1 VTDPGSDWLSLMRNG
16 DFAAAWKVSD
26 SILAQP
32 AGAPSWH
39 LPRHQRWVWDG
50 RPLEGRKVTI
60 ACFRGLGDTLMFIRY
75 VPLVRAI
82 ASEVIVYAQASL
94 IPLLR
99 SIPLLPSIG
108 AVEYRPLTDDE
119 PEELTVE
126 LMELPHVFRTT
137 LDTVPRDV
145 PYLHAEPAAMS
156 RDPGD
161 RRLHV
166 GIVWRSGDW
175 DPRRDIPRERMES
188 IAGPGVVL
196 HPLQKENVD
205 TPLAT
210 ARIMR
215 TLDLVATIDS
225 MTAHLA
231 GALGVPVWTLLHADP
246 DWRWMLGR
254 DDSPWYPTMRLF
266 RQAEA
271 GEWEPVLTDVGQR
284 LLRYNAGLNARRNAR
299 QEMDGNT

>member
-1 VTDPGSDWLSLMRNG
+1 MRSG
-16 DFAAAWKVSD
+16 DFASAWQISD
-26 SILAQP
+26 RVLEEH
-32 AGAPSWH
+32 AGTPSWH

-82 ASEVIVYAQASL
+82 AEHVVVYAQASL

-99 SIPLLPSIG
+99 SIEG
-108 AVEYRPLTDDE
+108 VEYRELTDDE
-119 PEELTVE
+119 PEDLTIE
-126 LMELPHVFRTT
+126 LMEVPHVFRST
-137 LDTVPRDV
+137 LDDIPREV
-145 PYLHAEPAAMS
+145 PYLHVEPAELE
-156 RDPGD
+156 RDGD
-161 RRLHV
+161 LHV
-166 GIVWRSGDW
+166 GVVWRSGDW
-175 DPRRDIPRERMES
+175 DPRRDVPRELIETLAM
-188 IAGPGVVL
+188 PGVVL
-196 HPLQKENVD
+196 HPLQKENVP

-210 ARIMR
+210 ARLMR
-215 TLDLVATIDS
+215 ALDLVVTIDS

-266 RQAEA
+266 RQALA
-271 GEWEPVLTDVGQR
+271 GEWEPVLDRV
-284 LLRYNAGLNARRNAR
+284 RRELACVTMR
-299 QEMDGNT
+299 GSTQTGKMDGNV